1 MCQNFLRA
9 FNGATSLLRVKNN
22 QGNTAA
28 HVATVAKRQ
37 RIGPGRQH
45 VEKHE
50 KNEGNDDDRK
60 TCLHLAAANGKCK

>member
-50 KNEGNDDDRK
+50 KKRGQ
-60 TCLHLAAANGKCK
+60 